1 MCYLVLDALLRL
13 HYIEELYKRADFY
26 LWVYTNIVS
35 VTAGLEPVDLDKEFA
50 GPAVDVETMFV
61 NFACLRI
68 VKHTSVYNCLLKYIG
83 VRSFGSLSKLRDCCI
98 LQH

>member
-1 MCYLVLDALLRL
+1 MSVYS
-13 HYIEELYKRADFY
+13 LY
-26 LWVYTNIVS
+26 
-35 VTAGLEPVDLDKEFA
+35 VTAGLEPVDSDKEFA
-50 GPAVDVETMFV
+50 GPAVDVQTMFV
-61 NFACLRI
+61 NFACLQI